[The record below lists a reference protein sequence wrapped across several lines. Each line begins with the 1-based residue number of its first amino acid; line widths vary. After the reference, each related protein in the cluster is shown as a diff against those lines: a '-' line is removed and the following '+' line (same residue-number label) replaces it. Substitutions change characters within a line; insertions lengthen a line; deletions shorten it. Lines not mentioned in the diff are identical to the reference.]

1 MYFVHYSLENSQ
13 NWQYGYKQA
22 VRYFN
27 ENKDKYNKI
36 IVTTEY
42 DQPYIYFLFYQ
53 QSLKIMVNNGEYYK
67 GFDNLEFRPINWK
80 EDSKMNNVLLIG
92 TEEEIP
98 LNDKVIEEIK
108 FLNGETAFRISGL

>member
-1 MYFVHYSLENSQ
+1 MYFVHYPLESSQ

-22 VRYFN
+22 VNYVNKHKN
-27 ENKDKYNKI
+27 EYQKI
-36 IVTTEY
+36 IITDFY

-53 QSLKIMVNNGEYYK
+53 RPLKIITNNGEYYK
-67 GFDNLEFRPINWK
+67 GFDNLQFRPINWT
-80 EDSKMNNVLLIG
+80 EDSKMNNTLFIG